1 MTMLIALDS
10 DNRAS
15 LRRLL
20 DRYPCLHGNVAAVIE
35 GGMGKVFADSQQ
47 EPHVALAVLDFH
59 FLAGDPLHA
68 NALLLFKLLP
78 PGAVVIA
85 LAPAWQ
91 HLLAAT
97 YPNELTVYHREAFQ
111 AEKFDDDKLRRFC
124 QALPSGFVLRQVR
137 LAEVMQF
144 ATDLDPALVY
154 AFFQVSDHSGGQVGG
169 TKPMCKARV
178 RRSWDDVLTL
188 IADSLI
194 EGGPL
199 RGAPI
204 SLFAPSL
211 VSLRSGSRRRESY
224 PWLLQIPC
232 RQT

>member
-1 MTMLIALDS
+1 MLIALDS

-15 LRRLL
+15 LRRLF
-20 DRYPCLHGNVAAVIE
+20 DRYPCLHGSVAAVIE

-85 LAPAWQ
+85 PTPAWQ
-91 HLLAAT
+91 DLLAAT

-111 AEKFDDDKLRRFC
+111 AEQFDVDKLRRFC
-124 QALPSGFVLRQVR
+124 QALPSGFALRQVR

-154 AFFQVSDHSGGQVGG
+154 NFSFPRRVHDPRHRPGHPASGHV
-169 TKPMCKARV
+169 C
-178 RRSWDDVLTL
+178 
-188 IADSLI
+188 
-194 EGGPL
+194 L
-199 RGAPI
+199 RGI
-204 SLFAPSL
+204 
-211 VSLRSGSRRRESY
+211 LRSGWRGETGDRDSDPPSVSS
-224 PWLLQIPC
+224 PWVGQGCRGSPDTVLLRARNRSVLGC
-232 RQT
+232 GE